1 MKNKLLLFFIIT
13 IFLVIFITFYKGLK
27 NTNIYTPKVNIN
39 KDVPSFSVELF
50 YSNKI
55 INSSEI
61 FETDKFY
68 ILNIWSSW
76 CIPCRQEH
84 PLLMDLSKI
93 TEVIGLNYKDKK
105 INAEKFLDEMGN
117 PYQKIIFDKDG
128 TLAIEW
134 GAYGV
139 PESFLIYDK
148 KILKRYIGP
157 FNQTLIQEIKSL
169 IQ

>member
-1 MKNKLLLFFIIT
+1 MKNKLLLLFLIT

-27 NTNIYTPKVNIN
+27 NTNIYTPKVNNN
-39 KDVPSFSVELF
+39 KDIPLFSVELF

-55 INSSEI
+55 INSTEI
-61 FETDKFY
+61 FEKDKFY

-76 CIPCRQEH
+76 CVPCRQEH

-117 PYQKIIFDKDG
+117 PYQKILFDKDG

-139 PESFLIYDK
+139 PESFLIYNK